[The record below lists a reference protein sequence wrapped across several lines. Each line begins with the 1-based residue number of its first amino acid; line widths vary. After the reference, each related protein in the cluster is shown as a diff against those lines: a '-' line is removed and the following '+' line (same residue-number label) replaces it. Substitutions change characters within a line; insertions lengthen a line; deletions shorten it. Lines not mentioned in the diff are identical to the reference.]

1 MRQVKDTGK
10 HFSMQHKFCYE
21 NPIGT
26 VNALAVIPT
35 FALRNPNALMSNGHI
50 LNNSQRML
58 ILARGNNE

>member
-1 MRQVKDTGK
+1 
-10 HFSMQHKFCYE
+10 MQHKFCYE